1 MLVALFK
8 GTAGYMC
15 AGDFSNA
22 EDALVELNLRSV
34 DLLLVDISLKRLS
47 GVDYVRRVRAQR
59 PDLPVLMYTVWED
72 TDQILRALQAGANG
86 YVLKRSPHP
95 ELFAAVAE
103 VLAGGA
109 PMSRA
114 VGAKVVR
121 HIHQNGG
128 AMADINRLT
137 EHQGRILHLMSQG
150 HTYDEIGGVL
160 RISPE
165 TVRKHLQNICVR
177 LSVNSRAEAIAKFAR
192 GRL

>member
-8 GTAGYMC
+8 GTAGYAC
-15 AGDFSNA
+15 VGDFSNA
-22 EDALVELNLRSV
+22 EDALAKLNLRSV

-47 GVDYVRRVRAQR
+47 GIDYVRHVRSQR
-59 PDLPVLMYTVWED
+59 PELPVLMYTVWED

-121 HIHQNGG
+121 HIHQSGG
-128 AMADINRLT
+128 VLADINRLT
-137 EHQGRILHLMSQG
+137 DHQRRILDLMSQG
-150 HTYDEIGGVL
+150 HTYDEIGAVL

-165 TVRKHLQNICVR
+165 TVRKHLQNVCAKLNV
-177 LSVNSRAEAIAKFAR
+177 SSRAEAIAKYAR
-192 GRL
+192 VRS